1 MLIYSS
7 IRWLIANEVN
17 LLSPE
22 RDRECVIFEYLT
34 INY

>member
-1 MLIYSS
+1 MLIYSG
-7 IRWLIANEVN
+7 IRWLIANEVH
-17 LLSPE
+17 LLPPE